1 MAREDALGT
10 SRTHSIA
17 VGYLLWI
24 FGFTGAHRFYFGKKW
39 TGLLWLFTAGGFGIG
54 WLIDALLIPGMARR
68 ADHAYAAGRHD
79 YSIAW
84 ILQTF
89 GGYLGLHHFYLGR
102 TTIGLIWLIT
112 FGGFGLGW
120 AYDFV
125 RLNELVHE
133 ANLQTGSVNPT
144 RTDDACPA
152 VT

>member
-1 MAREDALGT
+1 
-10 SRTHSIA
+10 
-17 VGYLLWI
+17 
-24 FGFTGAHRFYFGKKW
+24 
-39 TGLLWLFTAGGFGIG
+39 
-54 WLIDALLIPGMARR
+54 MARR

-79 YSIAW
+79 YSVAW

-102 TTIGLIWLIT
+102 TTIGLIWLIM

-133 ANLQTGSVNPT
+133 ANLQAGSVNPT
-144 RTDDACPA
+144 RTGDACPA